1 MLSVCFPLQS
11 NDKLELTDRLQSE
24 QHLAREINH
33 RIADVEKELSAVK
46 EKLHFK
52 DEEMIRLAHENTE
65 LNKQHLQLSQEVDR
79 LRHYDATNNEKTT
92 ASLHHQLTT
101 AKQEI
106 RRLSAALKELQEKC
120 DTNEPIADVTQPR
133 PAEETNHGGDCE
145 HRHGDHDH
153 ERHST
158 SSCNGGGSN
167 ESHEN
172 ENGVPCA
179 GQASDRTPTES
190 ATPKDTSDVV
200 SVCST
205 INIATN
211 EAMDKLQDR
220 FRRTMN
226 EIADLTEEKQ
236 RLEHLVMQLQS
247 ETETIGE
254 YIALYQTQR
263 RLLKQRELEKDIQL
277 HRIAADRT
285 EMKEKLKQLN
295 GLVELLLIQ
304 KGFNNTK
311 EIMDKLN
318 TTATTAP
325 TTAISASVTT
335 DTTNCYPGTVCTP
348 VSISE
353 DVSEI
358 QKQGTDRL
366 QACTGTH
373 EHSHNH
379 GLHESSNTQET
390 ATKIINLL
398 SEIKDKNLNQDY
410 SMVPNNLHHCSCCS
424 GKLEIV

>member
-1 MLSVCFPLQS
+1 MT
-11 NDKLELTDRLQSE
+11 NRLQSE
-24 QHLAREINH
+24 QHLAREINN
-33 RIADVEKELSAVK
+33 RFSDVDKELSVVK

-65 LNKQHLQLSQEVDR
+65 LNKQNLQLSQEVDR
-79 LRHYDATNNEKTT
+79 LRHYDATNNERAT
-92 ASLHHQLTT
+92 ASVHQQLAT

-106 RRLSAALKELQEKC
+106 RRMTAALKELQGKC
-120 DTNEPIADVTQPR
+120 DTNESTLEITGKEKPV
-133 PAEETNHGGDCE
+133 EELAHVQ
-145 HRHGDHDH
+145 
-153 ERHST
+153 
-158 SSCNGGGSN
+158 SSCDDN
-167 ESHEN
+167 HEN
-172 ENGVPCA
+172 EHHNHHEHQGHHHHHHNHDNGTPCN
-179 GQASDRTPTES
+179 GNNDDRTPTEL
-190 ATPKDTSDVV
+190 ATPKETSDVV

-311 EIMDKLN
+311 DIMDKLN
-318 TTATTAP
+318 TSSKSSRNGDVEYIAKNVDTADTADAP
-325 TTAISASVTT
+325 SMGDINAVQQHQHNDEHS
-335 DTTNCYPGTVCTP
+335 CTH
-348 VSISE
+348 
-353 DVSEI
+353 D
-358 QKQGTDRL
+358 
-366 QACTGTH
+366 
-373 EHSHNH
+373 HSHNH
-379 GLHESSNTQET
+379 DLNQQSIPATNNTQET

-398 SEIKDKNLNQDY
+398 SDIKEKNLNQDY
-410 SMVPNNLHHCSCCS
+410 KVVPNSLHHCSCCS

>member
-1 MLSVCFPLQS
+1 MSLANTNLTLNLHIHSQS
-11 NDKLELTDRLQSE
+11 NDKLELTNRLQSE

-33 RIADVEKELSAVK
+33 RFADVEKELSLLK

-52 DEEMIRLAHENTE
+52 DEEMMRLAHENTE
-65 LNKQHLQLSQEVDR
+65 LNKQNLQLSQEVDR
-79 LRHYDATNNEKTT
+79 LRHYDATSNEKTT
-92 ASLHHQLTT
+92 SSLHQQLAS

-106 RRLSAALKELQEKC
+106 RRLSAALKELQGKC
-120 DTNEPIADVTQPR
+120 DRNEATAGTTHSNQPEQVIRGADNECLHSHEHHDH
-133 PAEETNHGGDCE
+133 ANH
-145 HRHGDHDH
+145 HHHGDHDH
-153 ERHST
+153 E
-158 SSCNGGGSN
+158 
-167 ESHEN
+167 HEN
-172 ENGVPCA
+172 DVPCV
-179 GQASDRTPTES
+179 GNSEDRTPTEL
-190 ATPKDTSDVV
+190 AKIKDTSDVV

-311 EIMDKLN
+311 EIMEKLN
-318 TTATTAP
+318 TTATTTNGDAEHVPENADVP
-325 TTAISASVTT
+325 TNAVQHADGEGNAVHQH
-335 DTTNCYPGTVCTP
+335 DNC
-348 VSISE
+348 
-353 DVSEI
+353 
-358 QKQGTDRL
+358 
-366 QACTGTH
+366 TH
-373 EHSHNH
+373 DHSHNQQP
-379 GLHESSNTQET
+379 NKPQET
-390 ATKIINLL
+390 AAKIINLL

-410 SMVPNNLHHCSCCS
+410 SVVPNSLQHCSCCS